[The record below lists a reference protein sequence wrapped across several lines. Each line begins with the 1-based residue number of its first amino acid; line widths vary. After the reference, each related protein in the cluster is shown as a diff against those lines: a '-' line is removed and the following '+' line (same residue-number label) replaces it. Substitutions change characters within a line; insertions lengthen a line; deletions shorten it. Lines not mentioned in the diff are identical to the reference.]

1 MKILIQFKQYF
12 LSCSMPCRP
21 LMITITYYLED
32 ENERNDPAASTRGMY
47 NTVKWEYG
55 IKQFCLTYAK
65 PQTYSLFLS

>member
-1 MKILIQFKQYF
+1 
-12 LSCSMPCRP
+12 
-21 LMITITYYLED
+21 MITITYYLED